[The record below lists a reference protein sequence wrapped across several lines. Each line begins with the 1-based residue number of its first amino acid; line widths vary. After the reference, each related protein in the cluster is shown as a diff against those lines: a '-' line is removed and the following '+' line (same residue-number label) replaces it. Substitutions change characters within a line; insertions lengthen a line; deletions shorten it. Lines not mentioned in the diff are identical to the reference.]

1 MQTLHVVPDVQ
12 GSWSVVDDDTGES
25 LSRHPSA
32 TGAEL
37 AARSL
42 ANRAHAEAIFVHD
55 RYHRMHRLPV
65 LGQRGQRTAPS
76 HN

>member
-12 GSWSVVDDDTGES
+12 GDWCVVDDDADEP

-42 ANRAHAEAIFVHD
+42 ASAAHAEAIFVHD
-55 RYHRMHRLPV
+55 RYHRTHRLST
-65 LGQRGQRTAPS
+65 GSRARDRR
-76 HN
+76 

>member
-12 GSWSVVDDDTGES
+12 GNWCVVDDDTGAP

-32 TGAEL
+32 TGAER

-42 ANRAHAEAIFVHD
+42 ATVAHAEAIFVHD
-55 RYHRMHRLPV
+55 RYHRTHRIA
-65 LGQRGQRTAPS
+65 TARPEPRDGAR
-76 HN
+76 

>member
-12 GSWSVVDDDTGES
+12 GDWCVVDDDSGEP

-42 ANRAHAEAIFVHD
+42 AVTAHAEAILVHD
-55 RYHRMHRLPV
+55 RYHRMRRLV
-65 LGQRGQRTAPS
+65 VAERRES
-76 HN
+76 S